1 MACVL
6 GLGAGPAR
14 AAEVV
19 EEVVSNPYPGIEIT
33 ERTETDPDN
42 RIRIARISLCADQ
55 VHVTAT
61 AAPSSFTTPG
71 GWGGDAGVQLA
82 VNGDFYT
89 SGPQV
94 YGDAVG
100 GGMPWPLAQTGNSQ
114 PDAWYHENYGWIAFG
129 PDWVEFNH
137 TGRTKT
143 ADVDRFG
150 VDLGWRPAEVTAELP
165 GGVQS
170 LVSGFPELVIEGQQ
184 YTCVSPTDG
193 DCFPDRSDMRERHP
207 RTAMGLTEDR
217 ETFILVVVDGRD
229 APTSVGMYGS
239 ELARLMF
246 ELGAWEAF
254 NLDGGGSS
262 AMWLAGSGYI
272 NEPSDGSARSVA
284 NHWGIFAGDEGGQP
298 LEPGSCFVPGG
309 CFASPLIG
317 AESEPFKDMPPEA
330 YGHDEAAAMLEAG
343 FVSGCSTEPRLFCPS
358 CVASRAQ
365 HVAMVVNAS
374 ELDTSSPPAE
384 PTFDDVPTEH
394 WAYGVVEAAVAA
406 GWIEGCTPTSFCPND
421 PMPRGLGA
429 AVVRRAL
436 ALPDAMPGG
445 GFDDVP
451 AGHPYAADVDAMNEA
466 CLLDG
471 CGAGTFCPDDPILRS
486 ETAVVVARGYGL
498 VEVICEPPGDTDT
511 GSVDDTGAGEA
522 DDDDDDATSGP
533 AEDDGGTTSAS
544 GSTDTNALPPGAGA
558 DGGSVCACRTDGG
571 RPPSL
576 LALVILPWLRRRLR
590 AAADSRAAG
599 ACS

>member
-1 MACVL
+1 MVGGACAWLL
-6 GLGAGPAR
+6 GGGVAW

-33 ERTETDPDN
+33 ERTEADPNN

-61 AAPSSFTTPG
+61 APASSFTTPG
-71 GWGGDAGVQLA
+71 SWGSGAGVQLA
-82 VNGDFYT
+82 VNGDFFT

-143 ADVDRFG
+143 ADAETFG
-150 VDLGWRPAEVTAELP
+150 VDLGFRPSEVTSDLP
-165 GGVQS
+165 SGVQS

-184 YTCVSPTDG
+184 YTCVSPTDSA
-193 DCFPDRSDMRERHP
+193 CFPDRSDMRDRHP

-262 AMWLAGSGYI
+262 AMWLADGGYV

-284 NHWGIFAGDEGGQP
+284 NHWGIFAGEDGGQP
-298 LEPGSCFVPGG
+298 QAPGSCFVPGG
-309 CFASPLIG
+309 CFPSPLLG
-317 AESEPFKDMPPEA
+317 AEAEPFKDMPADA
-330 YGHDEAAAMLEAG
+330 YAHDEAAALLEAG
-343 FVSGCSTEPRLFCPS
+343 FVSGCSTEPRMFCPS
-358 CVASRAQ
+358 CIASRAQ
-365 HVAMVVNAS
+365 HVAMVVNGS
-374 ELDTSSPPAE
+374 GVDVSSPPAE
-384 PTFDDVPTEH
+384 PTFDDLPPGH
-394 WAYGVVEAAVAA
+394 WAYSVVEAAAA
-406 GWIEGCTPTSFCPND
+406 EGWVEGCTPTSFCPDD
-421 PMPRGLGA
+421 PMLRGEGA
-429 AVVRRAL
+429 AVMRRAL
-436 ALPDAMPGG
+436 ALPDAAGAS
-445 GFDDVP
+445 GFGDV
-451 AGHPYAADVDAMNEA
+451 AGHPYAADVDAMNES
-466 CLLDG
+466 CLVDG
-471 CGAGTFCPDDPILRS
+471 CSDGQFCPDDPILRS
-486 ETAVVVARGYGL
+486 ETAVFVARGYGL
-498 VEVICEPPGDTDT
+498 VDVVCEPEGEDS
-511 GSVDDTGAGEA
+511 GGVDDTAGGDA
-522 DDDDDDATSGP
+522 GDDDDDDDDTAG
-533 AEDDGGTTSAS
+533 AGEDDGTTSGGGA
-544 GSTDTNALPPGAGA
+544 TDTDALPPGAGGGD
-558 DGGSVCACRTDGG
+558 DGSGCACRASNDRRVGLWA
-571 RPPSL
+571 L
-576 LALVILPWLRRRLR
+576 LLLPWLRCRARRAR
-590 AAADSRAAG
+590 SSRAA
-599 ACS
+599 